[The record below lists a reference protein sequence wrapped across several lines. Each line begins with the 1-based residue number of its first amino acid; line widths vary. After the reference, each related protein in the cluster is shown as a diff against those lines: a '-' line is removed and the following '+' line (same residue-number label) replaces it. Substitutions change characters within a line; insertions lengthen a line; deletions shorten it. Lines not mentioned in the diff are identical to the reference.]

1 MDTAHVVYWK
11 TGIGADGSQM
21 LRVRSQ
27 IESVRETVGQGVAM
41 GIIAAKKKRER
52 EAAAA
57 DAARMNETEE
67 AVSSAANSAA
77 PTSKKQRLD
86 PAADQQDGPEALAM
100 PSAAPPST
108 TSTGSGAAASG
119 TGQIPDEVPARVEV
133 EQYASASDMLA
144 ACGPDT
150 IKHALAQ
157 MGLKCGGTPEARA
170 ERLWSTKG
178 KALSEL
184 DPRMFAK
191 KKSGFKSQ

>member
-1 MDTAHVVYWK
+1 
-11 TGIGADGSQM
+11 M
-21 LRVRSQ
+21 LHVRSQ

-57 DAARMNETEE
+57 DAARMNETE
-67 AVSSAANSAA
+67 AGDSSAANSAA
-77 PTSKKQRLD
+77 PSSKRQRLD
-86 PAADQQDGPEALAM
+86 PAVDQQNGPETLAM
-100 PSAAPPST
+100 PVATLAST
-108 TSTGSGAAASG
+108 TSGSGAAASG
-119 TGQIPDEVPARVEV
+119 TGPIPDEVPARVEV
-133 EQYASASDMLA
+133 EHYASASDMLA
-144 ACGPDT
+144 ACGPDN

-191 KKSGFKSQ
+191 KKSGFKNQ